1 MGRGGCHCRGHPRVR
16 SSPPQQGDPQAWLF
30 KGQLLVFGLRCPE
43 SDPSCPP
50 STFASVAPDM
60 VGVELCPCGAINRPR
75 SLTTRACTFPIR
87 TRQPAIPNG
96 SKQTP
101 PLPLASIPDTAFGPH
116 PLPPVDVPSKHRH
129 GAHGGQARGPQRA
142 WRREAALAPNPPRQ
156 LSPVGLCLWPW
167 GRGSQVSLGGHWWL
181 LLVPE
186 GAGGGRGTQPA
197 LLGHNPSL
205 LECFLF

>member
-75 SLTTRACTFPIR
+75 SLTTRACTFPIH

-129 GAHGGQARGPQRA
+129 GAHGGQARGPRRA
-142 WRREAALAPNPPRQ
+142 GGEKQLRHRILLGSSAPLAYA
-156 LSPVGLCLWPW
+156 
-167 GRGSQVSLGGHWWL
+167 RGHGA
-181 LLVPE
+181 E
-186 GAGGGRGTQPA
+186 GARSASGVTGGSCLCQRVQGVAEGRSQ
-197 LLGHNPSL
+197 
-205 LECFLF
+205 LFWDITPLY